1 MPKKESAFEQIR
13 KLDENLNVYG
23 GAIPQSLTCCKCVI
37 EWISKFLRHIS
48 ASKLDQ
54 SLMATLGEF
63 TRCATSRISRTLT
76 ALGEAE
82 FTGLGIGITIDNLF
96 FPLLK
101 L

>member
-13 KLDENLNVYG
+13 KLDENLN

-48 ASKLDQ
+48 ASKLDR

-82 FTGLGIGITIDNLF
+82 FTGARNWNHY
-96 FPLLK
+96 
-101 L
+101 